1 MEDRWQEHC
10 QDVGSTVLSPYS
22 GVFLCRSGSLV
33 NSLAA
38 ANQEVPKALVD
49 LASKDTRFRKG
60 LGSNGSGARGRGRG
74 GAGRGRTQVQL
85 LTTKHRI
92 DTALPSCMALP
103 C

>member
-1 MEDRWQEHC
+1 M
-10 QDVGSTVLSPYS
+10 
-22 GVFLCRSGSLV
+22 

-74 GAGRGRTQVQL
+74 GAGRGRTQVHL
-85 LTTKHRI
+85 LTTKHSI
-92 DTALPSCMALP
+92 DIALPSCMALP